1 MNRYSEETIQKV
13 LSATNIA
20 DLIGSYFPLKRAGK
34 DYRANCPFH
43 HEKTPSFYVIP
54 NKQTYYCFGCGAGG
68 TALRFVMEYENVDFR
83 NALKK
88 LADRAGILL
97 PEEDA
102 PDPEAERQR
111 RRRGKLLSVLAEA
124 SRWFHEQLLKS
135 QAAAVARDYLKSRG
149 FDKETA
155 VDWQLGY
162 APADLAPL
170 AAWAKEK
177 KFTGRDLVDCGL
189 AAPKDEHNPKAGL
202 YARFRHRLMFPIHND
217 YGDVIAFSG
226 RILDPGS
233 KLAKYVNSP
242 ETSVFHKGATLYG
255 LHRAKRP
262 ILKAGTAIVCEGQMD
277 LIALAAAGFTHAVAP
292 LGTALTRDH
301 ARLLKRHTEVA
312 TLCYDADAAG
322 LKAADR
328 AFAELAPAGL
338 TVKVAELPAGE
349 DPDSLLRK
357 EGADALRAR
366 LEAATPYVDF
376 FFARRKETLQSGDLA
391 ARTAVARDAAAVVA
405 RFSDPIAR
413 ESVLRQAA
421 NRLNLETD
429 LFRREVRRELGR
441 LSQEQSREQA
451 GNPAPAEATATA
463 PAPELT
469 PELKAIHMLVQLA
482 LSDERARALLTG
494 PEGARARAHPGGELL
509 RAVLA
514 APLNL
519 ADPATINTFLATRP
533 PAEEKQLQ
541 AILSQPLP
549 KDGAQAARLCLDS
562 LLKFAG
568 REEKRRL
575 RAASQMDPSLDI
587 RQILEIQARLQQQVL
602 DRRRGVQ
609 HDATPAASDP
619 PPEAGPPDEPDPV
632 GDSEDPF

>member
-13 LSATNIA
+13 LAATNIA
-20 DLIGSYFPLKRAGK
+20 DLIGSYFPLKKAGK

-88 LADRAGILL
+88 LADRAGIHL
-97 PEEDA
+97 PEEEA

-111 RRRGKLLSVLAEA
+111 RRRGKLLTVLAEA
-124 SRWFHEQLLKS
+124 ARWFHELLLKNPN
-135 QAAAVARDYLKSRG
+135 AAVARDYLKIRG
-149 FDKETA
+149 FNRETA

-170 AAWAKEK
+170 AAWAKER

-202 YARFRHRLMFPIHND
+202 YPRFRHRLMFPIHND

-226 RILDPGS
+226 RILDPSS

-338 TVKVAELPAGE
+338 TVKVAELPPGE

-376 FFARRKETLQSGDLA
+376 FFARRKETLVSGDLA
-391 ARTAVARDAAAVVA
+391 ARTSVARDAAAVVA

-421 NRLNLETD
+421 VRLSLEPD
-429 LFRREVRRELGR
+429 LFRREVRREINR
-441 LSQEQSREQA
+441 LSQEQSREEESR
-451 GNPAPAEATATA
+451 PTTSEA
-463 PAPELT
+463 PAPVVEMT
-469 PELKAIHMLVQLA
+469 PELKAIHMLIQLA
-482 LSDERARALLTG
+482 LSDEKARTLLAG
-494 PEGARARAHPGGELL
+494 PDGAPARDHPGGGLL
-509 RAVLA
+509 KTVLA
-514 APLNL
+514 APLDL
-519 ADPATINTFLATRP
+519 AEPSTINTFLATRS

-541 AILSQPLP
+541 TILAQPLP
-549 KDGAQAARLCLDS
+549 KETVQAARLCLDS
-562 LLKFAG
+562 LAKFAA

-575 RAASQMDPSLDI
+575 RAASQIDPTLNI
-587 RQILEIQARLQQQVL
+587 QQILEIQARLQQQVL

-609 HDATPAASDP
+609 HHALPVASDATPAAEI
-619 PPEAGPPDEPDPV
+619 PEEPGPIE
-632 GDSEDPF
+632 DSEDPF

>member
-1 MNRYSEETIQKV
+1 MNRYSDETIQKV
-13 LSATNIA
+13 LNATNIA
-20 DLIGSYFPLKRAGK
+20 ELIGSYFPLKRAGK

-68 TALRFVMEYENVDFR
+68 TAVRFVMEYENVDFR
-83 NALKK
+83 SALKK
-88 LADRAGILL
+88 LADRAGVLL
-97 PEEDA
+97 PEEEA

-124 SRWFHEQLLKS
+124 ARWYHDQLLKS
-135 QAAAVARDYLKSRG
+135 PDAAMARDYLKSRG
-149 FDKETA
+149 FNRETA

-189 AAPKDEHNPKAGL
+189 AAPKDEENPKAGL
-202 YARFRHRLMFPIHND
+202 YPRFRHRLMFPIHND

-226 RILDPGS
+226 RILDPAS

-262 ILKAGTAIVCEGQMD
+262 ILKAGTAIICEGQMD

-338 TVKVAELPAGE
+338 TVKVAELPPGE

-366 LEAATPYVDF
+366 LDAATPYVDF
-376 FFARRKETLQSGDLA
+376 FFARRKETLVSGDLA
-391 ARTAVARDAAAVVA
+391 SRTAVAREAAAVVA

-413 ESVLRQAA
+413 EGVLRQAA
-421 NRLNLETD
+421 VRLNLEAD

-441 LSQEQSREQA
+441 LSQEQSRDGEMSST
-451 GNPAPAEATATA
+451 PTVAPPPPIEM
-463 PAPELT
+463 T
-469 PELKAIHMLVQLA
+469 PELKAMHMLVQLA
-482 LSDERARALLTG
+482 LTDEKTRILLAG
-494 PEGARARAHPGGELL
+494 PEGAPAREHATGGLL
-509 RAVLA
+509 RASLEA
-514 APLNL
+514 QLDL
-519 ADPATINTFLATRP
+519 KDPATINTFLATRP
-533 PAEEKQLQ
+533 TAEETQLQ

-549 KDGAQAARLCLDS
+549 KDGVQAARLCLAS
-562 LLKFAG
+562 LAKFAA
-568 REEKRRL
+568 RDKKRQL
-575 RAASQMDPSLDI
+575 RAASQMDPTLDI
-587 RQILEIQARLQQQVL
+587 RQILEIQAQLQQQVL
-602 DRRRGVQ
+602 DRRGGVQ
-609 HDATPAASDP
+609 HDATLPASDCDD
-619 PPEAGPPDEPDPV
+619 GPPVEPGPIEET
-632 GDSEDPF
+632 EDPF

>member
-13 LSATNIA
+13 LAATNIA
-20 DLIGSYFPLKRAGK
+20 ELIGSYFPLKRAGK

-97 PEEDA
+97 PEEEA

-111 RRRGKLLSVLAEA
+111 RRRGRLLSVLAEA
-124 SRWFHEQLLKS
+124 ARWFHELLLKNPD
-135 QAAAVARDYLKSRG
+135 AAVARDYLKGRG
-149 FDKETA
+149 FNKETA

-170 AAWAKEK
+170 AAWAKER

-202 YARFRHRLMFPIHND
+202 YPRFRHRLMFPIHND

-338 TVKVAELPAGE
+338 TVKVAELPPGE

-357 EGADALRAR
+357 EGPDALRAR

-391 ARTAVARDAAAVVA
+391 VRTGVARDAAAVVA

-421 NRLNLETD
+421 VRLSLDAD
-429 LFRREVRRELGR
+429 LFRREVRREINR
-441 LSQEQSREQA
+441 FSQEQSREQEMS
-451 GNPAPAEATATA
+451 PAPAEA
-463 PAPELT
+463 PAPPAEMT

-482 LSDERARALLTG
+482 LSDQKARELISG
-494 PEGARARAHPGGELL
+494 PEGVAAREHPGGQLL
-509 RAVLA
+509 RAVLDA
-514 APLNL
+514 QLDL
-519 ADPATINTFLATRP
+519 KDPATINTFLATRP

-541 AILSQPLP
+541 AILAQPLP
-549 KDGAQAARLCLDS
+549 TDGARAAQLCLDS
-562 LLKFAG
+562 LANFAA
-568 REEKRRL
+568 RAEKRRL

-609 HDATPAASDP
+609 HDATPAAIVP
-619 PPEAGPPDEPDPV
+619 TPEAGASEHPGPIE
-632 GDSEDPF
+632 DSEDPF

>member
-1 MNRYSEETIQKV
+1 
-13 LSATNIA
+13 
-20 DLIGSYFPLKRAGK
+20 
-34 DYRANCPFH
+34 
-43 HEKTPSFYVIP
+43 
-54 NKQTYYCFGCGAGG
+54 
-68 TALRFVMEYENVDFR
+68 MEYENVDFR

-97 PEEDA
+97 PEEEA

-111 RRRGKLLSVLAEA
+111 RRRGKLLSVLADSA
-124 SRWFHEQLLKS
+124 RWFHEQLLKS
-135 QAAAVARDYLKSRG
+135 PDAAVAREYLKSRG
-149 FDKETA
+149 FNKDTA

-189 AAPKDEHNPKAGL
+189 AAPKDEQNPKAGL
-202 YARFRHRLMFPIHND
+202 YPRFRHRLMFPIHND

-242 ETSVFHKGATLYG
+242 ETPVFHKGATLYG

-366 LEAATPYVDF
+366 LDAATPYVDF
-376 FFARRKETLQSGDLA
+376 FFARRKQTLQSGDLA
-391 ARTAVARDAAAVVA
+391 ARTTVARDAAAVVA

-413 ESVLRQAA
+413 ESVLRQTAI
-421 NRLNLETD
+421 RLNLEAD
-429 LFRREVRRELGR
+429 LFRREVRREVQRLG
-441 LSQEQSREQA
+441 QEQSREQET
-451 GNPAPAEATATA
+451 NPAPAESPDIPTA
-463 PAPELT
+463 LT
-469 PELKAIHMLVQLA
+469 PAARAIETLVQLA
-482 LSDERARALLTG
+482 LTDGSSRAFLAG
-494 PEGARARAHPGGELL
+494 PDGATARSHPAADLL
-509 RAVLA
+509 RAALA
-514 APLNL
+514 APLDP
-519 ADPATINTFLATRP
+519 ADPSTVNTFLATRQG
-533 PAEEKQLQ
+533 AEEKRLQ
-541 AILSQPLP
+541 AILAQPLP
-549 KDGAQAARLCLDS
+549 ADRLRATRDCLARLADLAHRDE
-562 LLKFAG
+562 A
-568 REEKRRL
+568 RRL
-575 RAASQMDPSLDI
+575 RAASQQDQSLDI
-587 RQILEIQARLQQQVL
+587 RQILEIQARLQQQSL

-609 HDATPAASDP
+609 HDAPPAAPPAANEPTPQDLPGPIGDP
-619 PPEAGPPDEPDPV
+619 D
-632 GDSEDPF
+632 DPF

>member
-13 LSATNIA
+13 LTATNIA

-68 TALRFVMEYENVDFR
+68 TALRFVMDYENVDFR

-97 PEEDA
+97 PEEEA
-102 PDPEAERQR
+102 PDPEGERQR
-111 RRRGKLLSVLAEA
+111 RRRGKLLSVLAESA
-124 SRWFHEQLLKS
+124 RWFHELLVKS
-135 QAAAVARDYLKSRG
+135 PDAAVARDYLKSRG
-149 FDKETA
+149 FNRETA

-170 AAWAKEK
+170 ATWAKEK

-189 AAPKDEHNPKAGL
+189 ASPKDEQNPKAGL

-262 ILKAGTAIVCEGQMD
+262 ILKAGTAIICEGQID
-277 LIALAAAGFTHAVAP
+277 LIALAVAGFAHAVAP

-338 TVKVAELPAGE
+338 TVKVAELPPGE

-357 EGADALRAR
+357 EGTDALRAR

-376 FFARRKETLQSGDLA
+376 FFTRRKETLLTGDLA

-405 RFSDPIAR
+405 RFSDPISR
-413 ESVLRQAA
+413 EDVLRQAA
-421 NRLNLETD
+421 NRLNLEVD
-429 LFRREVRRELGR
+429 LFRREVRREIQR
-441 LSQEQSREQA
+441 HSREHSREQET
-451 GNPAPAEATATA
+451 NPSPTDTPPASV
-463 PAPELT
+463 ELT
-469 PELKAIHMLVQLA
+469 PATKAIHMLVQLA
-482 LSDERARALLTG
+482 LCDQQARDLLAG
-494 PEGARARAHPGGELL
+494 PDGAAARAHPGGELL
-509 RAVLA
+509 RATLDAALVLG
-514 APLNL
+514 
-519 ADPATINTFLATRP
+519 DPATVNTFLATRP

-541 AILSQPLP
+541 TILAQPLP
-549 KDGAQAARLCLDS
+549 ND
-562 LLKFAG
+562 
-568 REEKRRL
+568 RL
-575 RAASQMDPSLDI
+575 RAARDCIARLAELARREEARRLRTASLQDHSLDI
-587 RQILEIQARLQQQVL
+587 KQILEIQAQLDQQVL
-602 DRRRGVQ
+602 DRRRHVQ
-609 HDATPAASDP
+609 HHAQPAASDSMADAGAAD
-619 PPEAGPPDEPDPV
+619 EASPIE
-632 GDSEDPF
+632 DSEDPF

>member
-13 LSATNIA
+13 LTATNIV
-20 DLIGSYFPLKRAGK
+20 DLIGTYFPLKRAGK

-54 NKQTYYCFGCGAGG
+54 NKQTFYCFGCGAGG
-68 TALRFVMEYENVDFR
+68 TALRFVMDYENVDFR

-97 PEEDA
+97 PEEEA

-124 SRWFHEQLLKS
+124 ARWFHDQLLKS
-135 QAAAVARDYLKSRG
+135 QAAAVARDYLNSRG
-149 FDKETA
+149 FNRETA

-170 AAWAKEK
+170 VAWAKEK

-189 AAPKDEHNPKAGL
+189 AAPKDEHNPQAGL
-202 YARFRHRLMFPIHND
+202 YPRFRHRLMFPIHND

-357 EGADALRAR
+357 EGADALRGR

-421 NRLNLETD
+421 VRLSLEAD
-429 LFRREVRRELGR
+429 LFRREVRRELNR
-441 LSQEQSREQA
+441 LSQEQSRESENNA
-451 GNPAPAEATATA
+451 SPSEPPSPVIEM
-463 PAPELT
+463 T

-482 LSDERARALLTG
+482 LSDEKARALLSG
-494 PEGARARAHPGGELL
+494 PDGAPAREHPGAELL
-509 RAVLA
+509 RAALA
-514 APLNL
+514 APICP

-549 KDGAQAARLCLDS
+549 ADGAQATRLCLAS
-562 LLKFAG
+562 LAKFAA

-587 RQILEIQARLQQQVL
+587 TQILEIQARLQQQVL

-609 HDATPAASDP
+609 HDAKPVASDP
-619 PPEAGPPDEPDPV
+619 MPEAVPPEESDPIGDE
-632 GDSEDPF
+632 EDPF